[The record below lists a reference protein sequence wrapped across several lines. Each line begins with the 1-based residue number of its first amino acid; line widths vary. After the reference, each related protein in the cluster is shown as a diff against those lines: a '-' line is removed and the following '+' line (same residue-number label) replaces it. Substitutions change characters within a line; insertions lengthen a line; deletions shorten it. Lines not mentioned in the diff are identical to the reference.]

1 MPCDIRDLN
10 TDDFYTYGCPG
21 SSPPCIPRENY
32 IYYSFEGVSIVQNYI
47 SIVGKNIL
55 MNCYE

>member
-21 SSPPCIPRENY
+21 SSPPLDPEGQLH
-32 IYYSFEGVSIVQNYI
+32 IYTSEGVSIVQNYV
-47 SIVGKNIL
+47 SIVGKR
-55 MNCYE
+55 YQ